1 MAFPALGKI
10 IKDLRMTNLPIFE
23 IDDSINPIETS
34 KEPIKKPDKKIIQNE
49 VIDAKKILS
58 NEYAD
63 IGRIIAEEMDTQE
76 YHPVIIFGSS
86 NSGKSTFLASLFSY
100 FQVSMA
106 NGIGIYLGDS
116 LIPLNTSHGKAAFA
130 DAERFFHQQQQTF
143 LDGEAH
149 LQTKALRPFF
159 IPVKVK
165 PPKLPEMKFAFM
177 ESSGEWYQVDETTG
191 KYFPELKE
199 EINAILKSYQK
210 GISFIHIAP
219 FTQLNQS
226 ASDETLDTLDDKK
239 LLNAAN
245 LALVGA
251 FNSYEQLRVY
261 REDDDHVFLVTKW
274 DIATKNNPIDG
285 LSNIDEDQ
293 LVGFAENIYRK
304 GYAALQNLHIHKD
317 QRAILPY
324 CAGIMHGR
332 TIIKPN
338 DVLRPIIDVFPKK
351 LWNRLYG
358 NATKCNLDIG
368 NKLILIEAPIPPKK
382 TMFDLMGNLI
392 NKILH

>member
-1 MAFPALGKI
+1 
-10 IKDLRMTNLPIFE
+10 MTNLPIFE

-199 EINAILKSYQK
+199 EINAILKFYQK

>member
-1 MAFPALGKI
+1 
-10 IKDLRMTNLPIFE
+10 MTNLPIFE

-63 IGRIIAEEMDTQE
+63 IGRIIAEEMDKQG

-199 EINAILKSYQK
+199 EINAILKFYQK